1 MQCTLLAR
9 DHWDIFMND
18 VYPERVD
25 SDECD
30 DVYETLL
37 QDMDWMGTTEEMS
50 SETIPLLTR
59 MLVHDRSAADE
70 MEAFNVVRERKAD
83 SKILTKETLGE
94 DTIERLQQMSGNDQA
109 IYYKLKR
116 DFRLDMWENF

>member
-70 MEAFNVVRERKAD
+70 MEAFNVVKERKAD